1 MATTLASA
9 SATSAQLHCRHC
21 GGEIASDSR
30 RVQCVHCSALF
41 PFACLVCSRNL
52 RTPFSVFE
60 DERYLTFPS
69 TDESNGAVVEPKPLC
84 AEHFLRHCPDC
95 GRWFHAH
102 ENPGF
107 FRCGKCAAAH
117 EQILLASLTPKE
129 PIATPALAAPA
140 LLDVPQTSAPSE
152 NTFSVRAR
160 QLNANIVALS
170 CAAGALLGLVC
181 WYLLQM

>member
-69 TDESNGAVVEPKPLC
+69 TDTENGAVIEPKPLC
-84 AEHFLRHCPDC
+84 SEHFLRHCPDC

-107 FRCGKCAAAH
+107 FRCGKCAENMDRPAATLPI
-117 EQILLASLTPKE
+117 EKE
-129 PIATPALAAPA
+129 PVAEPLLPAPTPLDIAPTPL
-140 LLDVPQTSAPSE
+140 PSG

-181 WYLLQM
+181 WYLLQL